1 MSILHLSIMVNN
13 SHNAPIDV
21 SDIIKQL
28 VRGYKGNVEKLLPIW
43 GISKEFKLGKNIL
56 KCKFEPLKEY
66 KKEGYEVEV
75 PLGDDEKR
83 VEEFTKLN
91 NDIREYNKWL
101 IEKNKKLSK
110 QLIKKVPANKDGV
123 TTGNVKDLG
132 IPLPSPILR
141 EYDMWQIPVII
152 EDPQDKNREFDPVD
166 RYLTINNQQL
176 HNFARELPE
185 DDFVKRFNKTIFDCL
200 LKEMQEAEKLGIWDS
215 EHIWWY
221 PVREFSMWFSKNG
234 IDSSS
239 VDSFIN
245 GNKEKFLR
253 SDKMLT
259 ESQMSYIKLYQMT
272 NQHILSYPTTADGK
286 KMSVRKTVKIVY
298 NSHPDEFPDWAEGSL
313 NKYYYLGGDLTI
325 NSD

>member
-28 VRGYKGNVEKLLPIW
+28 VRIYKGKVEKLLPIW

-110 QLIKKVPANKDGV
+110 QLIKKAPANKDGV

-132 IPLPSPILR
+132 IPFPFPILR
-141 EYDMWQIPVII
+141 EYDMWQS
-152 EDPQDKNREFDPVD
+152 N
-166 RYLTINNQQL
+166 
-176 HNFARELPE
+176 A
-185 DDFVKRFNKTIFDCL
+185 IF
-200 LKEMQEAEKLGIWDS
+200 
-215 EHIWWY
+215 
-221 PVREFSMWFSKNG
+221 
-234 IDSSS
+234 
-239 VDSFIN
+239 
-245 GNKEKFLR
+245 
-253 SDKMLT
+253 
-259 ESQMSYIKLYQMT
+259 
-272 NQHILSYPTTADGK
+272 
-286 KMSVRKTVKIVY
+286 
-298 NSHPDEFPDWAEGSL
+298 
-313 NKYYYLGGDLTI
+313 
-325 NSD
+325 

>member
-1 MSILHLSIMVNN
+1 MVNN

-28 VRGYKGNVEKLLPIW
+28 VRRYKGKVEKLLPIR
-43 GISKEFKLGKNIL
+43 GISKEFKLGKNIR
-56 KCKFEPLKEY
+56 KFKFKPLKEY

-110 QLIKKVPANKDGV
+110 QLIKKAPANKDGV
-123 TTGNVKDLG
+123 TTG
-132 IPLPSPILR
+132 LPLR

-152 EDPQDKNREFDPVD
+152 EDPQDKNREFDPFD
-166 RYLTINNQQL
+166 RYPNINNQQL

-200 LKEMQEAEKLGIWDS
+200 LKERQEAKKLDIWDS

-221 PVREFSMWFSKNG
+221 PVREFSMWFSINDLNHKN
-234 IDSSS
+234 IE
-239 VDSFIN
+239 SFISIKRKN
-245 GNKEKFLR
+245 KGGRPLGKSKIKILKEDKIMELYEVYMREDIGEQTKKEAAQKIRTNLLTKKPNWWKGNIYE
-253 SDKMLT
+253 
-259 ESQMSYIKLYQMT
+259 ESTIYKVL
-272 NQHILSYPTTADGK
+272 
-286 KMSVRKTVKIVY
+286 KTLPK
-298 NSHPDEFPDWAEGSL
+298 
-313 NKYYYLGGDLTI
+313 
-325 NSD
+325 